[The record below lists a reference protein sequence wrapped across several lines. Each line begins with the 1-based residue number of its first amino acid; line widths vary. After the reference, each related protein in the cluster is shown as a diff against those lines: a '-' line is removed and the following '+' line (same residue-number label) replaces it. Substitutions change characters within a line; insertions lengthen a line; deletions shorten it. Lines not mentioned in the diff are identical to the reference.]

1 MQKNDIPCIKTGD
14 FAKLCGTNKRTLIH
28 YDEIGIFHPA
38 YTDEKGYRYYSESQF
53 DIFFTITWLRELG
66 MPLKEIGAFL
76 DHRTPDLLKD
86 LLLEQQKEVL
96 REEERLRRIRQVITT
111 KLSLIENRDQL
122 TQKGIDKIFCEELPE
137 EYLIISEPLH
147 TNEHQ
152 HIIQTLCSHVGYCN
166 SHNLNA
172 GNPYGAMLDITE
184 LRQNHLDTYAY
195 FFTKVIDFPEGHPC
209 HIKPAGTY
217 ATACLKGDYYQ
228 SEQIYQ
234 KLFQWIDDHGF
245 RTGQYSYKEAVID
258 ELATS
263 DTGEYLTR
271 VSVQIL
277 KPE

>member
-111 KLSLIENRDQL
+111 KLSRDPR
-122 TQKGIDKIFCEELPE
+122 KPGSINPE
-137 EYLIISEPLH
+137 MGS
-147 TNEHQ
+147 TRF
-152 HIIQTLCSHVGYCN
+152 SVKN
-166 SHNLNA
+166 SRKN
-172 GNPYGAMLDITE
+172 I
-184 LRQNHLDTYAY
+184 
-195 FFTKVIDFPEGHPC
+195 
-209 HIKPAGTY
+209 
-217 ATACLKGDYYQ
+217 
-228 SEQIYQ
+228 
-234 KLFQWIDDHGF
+234 
-245 RTGQYSYKEAVID
+245 
-258 ELATS
+258 
-263 DTGEYLTR
+263 
-271 VSVQIL
+271 
-277 KPE
+277 

>member
-217 ATACLKGDYYQ
+217 ATACLKGDYY
-228 SEQIYQ
+228 
-234 KLFQWIDDHGF
+234 
-245 RTGQYSYKEAVID
+245 
-258 ELATS
+258 
-263 DTGEYLTR
+263 
-271 VSVQIL
+271 
-277 KPE
+277 